1 MREIAA
7 ELVRPAREGLR
18 ARVAAGP
25 EHPQV
30 LDFLDPLDEVL
41 HTGRTFAEQCAHCWE
56 ADLRS
61 DQAHY
66 VEAIHA
72 ALPLEE
78 GQPAQ

>member
-1 MREIAA
+1 M
-7 ELVRPAREGLR
+7 
-18 ARVAAGP
+18 AAGP

-78 GQPAQ
+78 GQLYAVTG